1 MVQKTFGI
9 YSEKEEH
16 CRFFIE
22 IGEQHMACWTLS
34 VDYGAWNAF
43 ELFRLPETPDKK
55 SYEALFAEVKLVSAL
70 IGRSYAATQV
80 IWENPDAV
88 CVPAK
93 YFSEDLLDD
102 YAETVIGATRGT
114 VPRYAV
120 LDDKNLLYI
129 VNSNRLKVVEQQFP
143 GAEHFHKQQLLL
155 KSGQQYK
162 NTDSKK
168 SQVQLLFYEGHFLLA
183 AYQQDQLQLIRSFA
197 YETPEDVVYHL
208 LNTSSLYSLNLPKTI
223 FSIAGLIDLDS
234 SLYAELYKYIPLLQ
248 VERADDRMF
257 NNEAFSEYPSHY
269 FIPFFKYVV

>member
-120 LDDKNLLYI
+120 LDDKEVLMKQGDCIVQRGTHHAWSNKSNEPCLIAFVLL
-129 VNSNRLKVVEQQFP
+129 SAHP
-143 GAEHFHKQQLLL
+143 
-155 KSGQQYK
+155 
-162 NTDSKK
+162 
-168 SQVQLLFYEGHFLLA
+168 
-183 AYQQDQLQLIRSFA
+183 
-197 YETPEDVVYHL
+197 
-208 LNTSSLYSLNLPKTI
+208 
-223 FSIAGLIDLDS
+223 IAS
-234 SLYAELYKYIPLLQ
+234 
-248 VERADDRMF
+248 
-257 NNEAFSEYPSHY
+257 
-269 FIPFFKYVV
+269 